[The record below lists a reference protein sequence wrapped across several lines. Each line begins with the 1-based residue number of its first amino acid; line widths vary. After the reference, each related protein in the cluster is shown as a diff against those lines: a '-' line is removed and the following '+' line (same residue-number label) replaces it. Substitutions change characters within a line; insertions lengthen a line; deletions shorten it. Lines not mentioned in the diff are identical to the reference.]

1 MEMIATKCNK
11 LLSDCMLWRAGES
24 VLRLVK
30 KTMAIVP
37 KLDGKVVHL
46 GKNHQLLGNASGKNL
61 ETFIQFIDNGIY
73 TLTLKVGKATTGNN
87 DDESD
92 NANKVLAEVEPK
104 TPLGKPMRLVNDD
117 GIVETKMGDNNDGE
131 VEEVV
136 TVNLA
141 SWNQFNRK
149 GLRRILFLR

>member
-1 MEMIATKCNK
+1 MIATKCNK

-104 TPLGKPMRLVNDD
+104 TPLGKPMRLVDDD

-141 SWNQFNRK
+141 SWNLFNRK
-149 GLRRILFLR
+149 GPRRILFLR